1 MVSPSLRI
9 IRADRS
15 VRFGALTA
23 WAFAALVVAGGGTFA
38 LMALFTPGPVGEDV
52 LLALGFG
59 AFAGALPSGITHH
72 GLPRHQ
78 WDTVTPEDRDDRA
91 TVLRAI
97 RRATPEDL
105 PTAVLDTAVVFA
117 NDRATSARV
126 SVMTSSFLHVGIVL
140 ELLHQGTRDVGGFR
154 TLDVLIACTLPAP
167 LAVMWITSLVQAA
180 RARRFANAVH
190 DLALAVAPEGH
201 ALPRS

>member
-1 MVSPSLRI
+1 MLSTSLRI

-15 VRFGALTA
+15 VRFGALAA
-23 WAFAALVVAGGGTFA
+23 WAIAAFIVAGGGAFA
-38 LMALFTPGPVGEDV
+38 LMALFMPGPVGEDV

-59 AFAGALPSGITHH
+59 GFAGAVPSGLTRFRLPS
-72 GLPRHQ
+72 HQ
-78 WDTVTPEDRDDRA
+78 WDAVTPEDRDDRA

-97 RRATPEDL
+97 RRAEPEDL
-105 PTAVLDTAVVFA
+105 PTGALDAAVVFA
-117 NDRATSARV
+117 NDRATSAQV
-126 SVMTSSFLHVGIVL
+126 SAMTSSFLYVGLVL
-140 ELLHQGTRDVGGFR
+140 EVLHQAARDAGGFR
-154 TLDVLIACTLPAP
+154 TLDVLIACTLPA
-167 LAVMWITSLVQAA
+167 LLVAMWLTSLVRAA